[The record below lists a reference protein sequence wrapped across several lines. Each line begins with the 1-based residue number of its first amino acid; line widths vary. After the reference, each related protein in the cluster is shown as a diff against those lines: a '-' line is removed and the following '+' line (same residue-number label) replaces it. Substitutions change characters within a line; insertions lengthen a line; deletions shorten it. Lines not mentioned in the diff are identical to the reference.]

1 MTFKGKI
8 DKWWYVVTA
17 LLNGLTFGTIVYV
30 DLSRIWIYIIGLIV
44 VDLYFVPVLF
54 RNEVIVDKKQI
65 VVQFGLLKKTIPT
78 RDIVA
83 VRKTKGYA
91 ASFAASSDRVG
102 IEARRMSLVFVSV
115 EDNGE
120 LIRELMQVNKGIKY
134 MI

>member
-17 LLNGLTFGTIVYV
+17 LLNGLTFGTIIYV
-30 DLSRIWIYIIGLIV
+30 DLSRIWIYILGLIV

-54 RNEVIVDKKQI
+54 RNEVTVDKKQ
-65 VVQFGLLKKTIPT
+65 VVMLFGLLRKTIPT
-78 RDIVA
+78 RNIVA
-83 VRKTKGYA
+83 VRKTKGYEA
-91 ASFAASSDRVG
+91 AFAAASDRVG
-102 IEARRMSLVFVSV
+102 IEARGMSLVYVAV
-115 EDNGE
+115 EDNEG